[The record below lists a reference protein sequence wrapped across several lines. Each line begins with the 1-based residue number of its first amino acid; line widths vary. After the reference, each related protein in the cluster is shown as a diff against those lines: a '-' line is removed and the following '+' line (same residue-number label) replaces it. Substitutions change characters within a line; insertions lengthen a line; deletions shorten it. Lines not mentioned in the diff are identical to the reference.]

1 MSTSDSSISK
11 LSLLSSTCILVSDID
26 VVSNFLITILNIPIS
41 DIDSNTSSTSTNSP
55 TNANSKQNDKLNNKI
70 KHMKYMSIK
79 INEKDSV
86 VIIEKSSVKDKLL
99 SVVKSISVNQIFVS
113 CKNPGIY
120 ITKNII
126 IIILLLFFISNYSK
140 TCYRYRCLC

>member
-120 ITKNII
+120 
-126 IIILLLFFISNYSK
+126 Y
-140 TCYRYRCLC
+140 